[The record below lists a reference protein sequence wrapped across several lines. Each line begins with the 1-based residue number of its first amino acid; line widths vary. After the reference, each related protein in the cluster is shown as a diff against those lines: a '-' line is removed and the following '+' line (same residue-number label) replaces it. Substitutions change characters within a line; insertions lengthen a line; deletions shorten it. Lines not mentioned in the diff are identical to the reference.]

1 MAEFLLELFSEEIP
15 ARMQARAAED
25 LKSLVTDALKA
36 AGLAFGRAEAFV
48 TPRRLALVVDGLPA
62 VRPDVVEERKGPKV
76 DAPSQAI
83 DGFLK
88 ATGLTL
94 EQCEQRD
101 TPKGKIWFANLTI
114 PGGPTAD
121 LLPEVIRKAILG
133 LPWPKSMRA
142 AEQVVRWVRPLH
154 HVLALFDGKVVPFR
168 YDLHKPDIDGSG
180 EGAKEAVGSTVG
192 HRFLAPGRITVSG
205 FADYRA
211 KLRDAYVVLDREE
224 RKALIREQ
232 VEAQAKAAGLTLR
245 DDPGLLEEVAGL
257 VEWPVAHLGRIDD
270 AFMAVPEEVLVTSMR
285 THQRYFAL
293 EGADGTLAPRFA
305 VVANTE
311 TRDGGTTVIDGNE
324 RVLRAR
330 LSDAKFFWDQD
341 RKTPLEGRVK
351 DLKSITFHARLGSV
365 ADKVE
370 HMAALAVWLAPKLG
384 ADPAEADRAARL
396 AKADLTS
403 EMVGEFPELQGL
415 MGRYYALAQGEAPA
429 VAEAIA
435 DHYKP
440 VGPGDRCPT
449 APVSVAVALADK
461 LDTLAGFFAIDEK
474 PTGSRD
480 PYALRRAALG
490 VIRLIVEGR
499 YKLGLRE
506 ILRFADS
513 LQPKDQAAD
522 SENKPM
528 ISAISIKSMPTTS
541 AISMESKLSMT
552 FESYEPV
559 MDFILGR
566 LRYTDA
572 AKACRHDVIEA
583 VLALAEEDDLLRLLA
598 RIEALQGFLDS
609 EDGSNLLTAYRRAR
623 NIVRI
628 ECRKDG
634 GVEADELKFFG
645 EVDPGRFAMAEERAL
660 FERLEADAQPLKA
673 ALAAGDFAG
682 AMTMLAGWRPAVDAF
697 FDAVLVNDPDAA
709 LRRNRLALL
718 EDLAR
723 SMDAVADFSQV
734 EG

>member
-1 MAEFLLELFSEEIP
+1 VAEFLLELFSEEIP

-25 LKSLVTDALKA
+25 LKTLVADALKA
-36 AGLAFGRAEAFV
+36 AGLAFATAEAFV

-62 VRPDVVEERKGPKV
+62 VRPDVAEERKGPKV
-76 DAPSQAI
+76 DAPQQAI

-101 TPKGKIWFANLTI
+101 TPKGKIWFASLTI

-154 HVLALFDGKVVPFR
+154 HVLAMFDGQLVPFR

-180 EGAKEAVGSTVG
+180 EGAKQAVDSTVG
-192 HRFLAPGRITVSG
+192 HRFLAPQRIKVSG
-205 FADYRA
+205 FADYKT
-211 KLRDAYVVLDREE
+211 KLRDAHVVLDREE

-232 VEAQAKAAGLTLR
+232 VDSQAKAAGLALR
-245 DDPGLLEEVAGL
+245 DDPGLLDEVAGL
-257 VEWPVAHLGRIDD
+257 VEWPVAYLGRIDD

-293 EGADGTLAPRFA
+293 EGADGKLAARFA

-311 TRDGGTTVIDGNE
+311 TRDGGATVIDGNE

-351 DLKSITFHARLGSV
+351 SLEPIIFHAKLGSV
-365 ADKVE
+365 AQKVE
-370 HMAALAVWLAPKLG
+370 RMAALAAWLAPKLG
-384 ADPAEADRAARL
+384 ADPAQADHAARL

-415 MGRYYALAQGEAPA
+415 MGRYYALAQGEPA
-429 VAEAIA
+429 DVAEAVA

-449 APVSVAVALADK
+449 APVSIAVALADK
-461 LDTLAGFFAIDEK
+461 IDTLAGFFAIDEK

-490 VIRLIVEGR
+490 VIRLVVENGLALSLR
-499 YKLGLRE
+499 TVFAAAWDAYRVDGLRDRAVVVDE
-506 ILRFADS
+506 LIAFIAD
-513 LQPKDQAAD
+513 
-522 SENKPM
+522 
-528 ISAISIKSMPTTS
+528 
-541 AISMESKLSMT
+541 
-552 FESYEPV
+552 
-559 MDFILGR
+559 R
-566 LRYTDA
+566 LKVAMRE
-572 AKACRHDVIEA
+572 KGVRHDLVDA
-583 VLALAEEDDLLRLLA
+583 VFAVGAEDDLLRLLG
-598 RIEALQGFLDS
+598 RVEALDGFLRT
-609 EDGSNLLTAYRRAR
+609 EDGANLLTAYRRAG
-623 NIVRI
+623 NIARI
-628 ECRKDG
+628 ERKKD
-634 GVEADELKFFG
+634 GVEAFG
-645 EVDPGRFAMAEERAL
+645 DVGASRFTMAEERAL
-660 FERLEADAQPLKA
+660 FERLEADVQPLRA
-673 ALAAGDFAG
+673 ALADGRFGG
-682 AMTMLAGWRPAVDAF
+682 AMTVLAGWRPAVDAF
-697 FDAVLVNDPDAA
+697 FDAVLVNDPDPS

-723 SMDAVADFSQV
+723 SMDAVADFSRV

>member
-25 LKSLVTDALKA
+25 LKALVTDALKA
-36 AGLAFGRAEAFV
+36 SGLAFDRAEAFV

-76 DAPSQAI
+76 DAPQQAI

-94 EQCEQRD
+94 DQCEQRD

-142 AEQVVRWVRPLH
+142 AEEVVRWVRPLH
-154 HVLALFDGKVVPFR
+154 HVLALFDGKLVPFR

-180 EGAKEAVGSTVG
+180 EGAKSAVDTTVG
-192 HRFLAPGRITVSG
+192 HRFLAPGRIKVSG
-205 FADYRA
+205 FADYKTR
-211 KLRDAYVVLDREE
+211 LRDAHVVLEREE

-232 VEAQAKAAGLTLR
+232 VEAQAKAAGLILR
-245 DDPGLLEEVAGL
+245 DDPGLLDEVAGL
-257 VEWPVAHLGRIDD
+257 VEWPVAYIGRIDD
-270 AFMAVPEEVLVTSMR
+270 AFMGVPEEVLVTSMR

-293 EGADGTLAPRFA
+293 ESGDGKLAPRFA

-311 TRDGGTTVIDGNE
+311 TKDGGATVIDGNE

-341 RKTPLEGRVK
+341 RKTPLESRTASLEPV
-351 DLKSITFHARLGSV
+351 IFHARLGSV
-365 ADKVE
+365 AQKVGR
-370 HMAALAVWLAPKLG
+370 MAALAAWLAPKLG
-384 ADPAEADRAARL
+384 ADPAQADRAARL

-415 MGRYYALAQGEAPA
+415 MGRYYALAQGEPA
-429 VAEAIA
+429 DVAEAIA

-440 VGPGDRCPT
+440 VGPSDRCPT
-449 APVSVAVALADK
+449 APVSIAVAMADK
-461 LDTLAGFFAIDEK
+461 VDTLVGFFAIDEK

-490 VIRLIVEGR
+490 VIRLIEENR
-499 YKLGLRE
+499 LALPLRE
-506 ILRFADS
+506 AFGTAWDAYRVDGLADR
-513 LQPKDQAAD
+513 AAVVED
-522 SENKPM
+522 LL
-528 ISAISIKSMPTTS
+528 A
-541 AISMESKLSMT
+541 
-552 FESYEPV
+552 
-559 MDFILGR
+559 FIADR
-566 LRYTDA
+566 LKVAMRE
-572 AKACRHDVIEA
+572 KGVRHDLVDA
-583 VLALAEEDDLLRLLA
+583 VFAVGAEDDLLRLLG
-598 RIEALQGFLDS
+598 RVQALAAFLGS
-609 EDGSNLLTAYRRAR
+609 EDGANLLTAYRRAG
-623 NIVRI
+623 NIARI
-628 ECRKDG
+628 ERKKDG
-634 GVEADELKFFG
+634 VDGFG
-645 EVDPGRFAMAEERAL
+645 PVDPARFTMAEERAL
-660 FERLEADAQPLKA
+660 SERLEADRAPLRA
-673 ALAAGDFAG
+673 ALGGGDFAG
-682 AMTMLAGWRPAVDAF
+682 AMGVLAGWRRDVDAF
-697 FDAVLVNDPDAA
+697 FDAVLVNDPDQG

-723 SMDAVADFSQV
+723 SMDAVADFSKV

>member
-48 TPRRLALVVDGLPA
+48 TPRRLTLVVDGLPA
-62 VRPDVVEERKGPKV
+62 VRPDVAEERKGPKV
-76 DAPSQAI
+76 DAPQQAI

-94 EQCEQRD
+94 DQCEQRD
-101 TPKGKIWFANLTI
+101 TPKGKIWFASLTI

-154 HVLALFDGKVVPFR
+154 HVLALFDGQVVPFR

-180 EGAKEAVGSTVG
+180 EGAREAVDSTVG

-205 FADYRA
+205 FNDYRA
-211 KLRDAYVVLDREE
+211 KLLDAYVLLDREE

-293 EGADGTLAPRFA
+293 EGADGKLAPRFA

-311 TRDGGTTVIDGNE
+311 TRDGGATVIDGNE

-351 DLKSITFHARLGSV
+351 SLDPIIFHAKLGSV
-365 ADKVE
+365 AQKVE
-370 HMAALAVWLAPKLG
+370 RMAALAAWLAPTLG
-384 ADPAEADRAARL
+384 ADPARADRAARL

-415 MGRYYALAQGEAPA
+415 MGRYYALAQSEAPD

-440 VGPGDRCPT
+440 VGPSDRCPT
-449 APVSVAVALADK
+449 APVSIAVALADK

-490 VIRLIVEGR
+490 VIRLVVENRAALPLREAFGSAWDAYRVEG
-499 YKLGLRE
+499 LRDRALVVE
-506 ILRFADS
+506 DLLSFIAD
-513 LQPKDQAAD
+513 
-522 SENKPM
+522 
-528 ISAISIKSMPTTS
+528 
-541 AISMESKLSMT
+541 
-552 FESYEPV
+552 
-559 MDFILGR
+559 R
-566 LRYTDA
+566 LKVAMRE
-572 AKACRHDVIEA
+572 KGVRHDLIDA
-583 VLALAEEDDLLRLLA
+583 VFAVGGEDDLLRLLG
-598 RIEALQGFLDS
+598 RVDALAAFLGS
-609 EDGSNLLTAYRRAR
+609 EDGANLLTAYRRAG
-623 NIVRI
+623 NIGRI
-628 ECRKDG
+628 ERKKDG
-634 GVEADELKFFG
+634 MEGFG
-645 EVDPGRFAMAEERAL
+645 EVDPARFAMAEERAL
-660 FERLEADAQPLKA
+660 FERLGADAQPLRG

-682 AMTMLAGWRPAVDAF
+682 AMTTLAGWRPAVDAF
-697 FDAVLVNDPDAA
+697 FDAVLVNDPDPAR
-709 LRRNRLALL
+709 RRNRLALL
-718 EDLAR
+718 EDLTR
-723 SMDAVADFSQV
+723 SMDAVGDFSRV

>member
-25 LKSLVTDALKA
+25 LKTLVTDALKA
-36 AGLAFGRAEAFV
+36 AGLAFDGAEAFV
-48 TPRRLALVVDGLPA
+48 TPRRLTLVVDGLPA

-76 DAPSQAI
+76 DAPQQAI

-94 EQCEQRD
+94 EQCEQRE

-142 AEQVVRWVRPLH
+142 AEEVVRWVRPLH
-154 HVLALFDGKVVPFR
+154 HVLALFDGKLVPFR

-180 EGAKEAVGSTVG
+180 EGAKAAVDSTVG
-192 HRFLAPGRITVSG
+192 HRFLAPGRITVSS

-211 KLRDAYVVLDREE
+211 KLGDAYVVLDREE
-224 RKALIREQ
+224 RKALIKAQ
-232 VEAQAKAAGLTLR
+232 VEQQAKTAGLTLR

-270 AFMAVPEEVLVTSMR
+270 AFMEVPEEVLVTSMR

-293 EGADGTLAPRFA
+293 EGADGRLAARFA

-311 TRDGGTTVIDGNE
+311 TRDGGATVIDGNE

-341 RKTPLEGRVK
+341 RKTPLEDRA
-351 DLKSITFHARLGSV
+351 KSLEPIIFHAKLGSV
-365 ADKVE
+365 AQKVE
-370 HMAALAVWLAPKLG
+370 RMAALAAGLAPALG
-384 ADPAEADRAARL
+384 ADPARADRAARL

-415 MGRYYALAQGEAPA
+415 MGRYYALAQGEAPD

-440 VGPGDRCPT
+440 VGPSDRCPT
-449 APVSVAVALADK
+449 APVSVSVAIADK
-461 LDTLAGFFAIDEK
+461 IDTLVGFFTINEK

-490 VIRLIVEGR
+490 LIRLI
-499 YKLGLRE
+499 
-506 ILRFADS
+506 I
-513 LQPKDQAAD
+513 
-522 SENKPM
+522 ENSVS
-528 ISAISIKSMPTTS
+528 IHLSA
-541 AISMESKLSMT
+541 LVR
-552 FESYEPV
+552 ESYHLYVDAFANKLTGAPGQSLTPPSPEDV
-559 MDFILGR
+559 SKELLSFIADR
-566 LRYTDA
+566 LKVAMRE
-572 AKACRHDVIEA
+572 KGVRHDLIDA
-583 VLALAEEDDLLRLLA
+583 VFAVGGEDDLLRLLG
-598 RIEALQGFLDS
+598 RVDALAAFLGS
-609 EDGSNLLTAYRRAR
+609 EDGANLLTAYRRAG

-628 ECRKDG
+628 EGKKD
-634 GVEADELKFFG
+634 GVEAFG
-645 EVDPGRFAMAEERAL
+645 EVDPARFAMAQERAL
-660 FERLEADAQPLKA
+660 FERLESDAQPLKA
-673 ALAAGDFAG
+673 ALAVGDFAG
-682 AMTMLAGWRPAVDAF
+682 AMTTLAGWRKDVDAF
-697 FDAVLVNDPDAA
+697 FDAVLVNDPDPAQ
-709 LRRNRLALL
+709 RRNRLALL

-723 SMDAVADFSQV
+723 SMDAVADFSRV

>member
-36 AGLAFGRAEAFV
+36 AGLAFDRAEAFV
-48 TPRRLALVVDGLPA
+48 TPRRLTLVVDGLPA
-62 VRPDVVEERKGPKV
+62 VRPDVIEERKGPKV
-76 DAPSQAI
+76 DAPQQAI

-94 EQCEQRD
+94 DQCEQRD

-142 AEQVVRWVRPLH
+142 AEEVVRWVRPLH
-154 HVLALFDGKVVPFR
+154 HVLALFDGKLVPFR

-180 EGAKEAVGSTVG
+180 EGAKAAVDSTIG
-192 HRFLAPGRITVSG
+192 HRFLAPGRITVTG
-205 FADYRA
+205 FNDYRA

-224 RKALIREQ
+224 RKGLIREQ
-232 VEAQAKAAGLTLR
+232 VEAQAKAAGLALR

-257 VEWPVAHLGRIDD
+257 VEWPVAYIGRIDD
-270 AFMAVPEEVLVTSMR
+270 AFMEVPEEVLVTSMR

-293 EGADGTLAPRFA
+293 EGADGKLAARFA

-311 TRDGGTTVIDGNE
+311 TKDGGATVVDGNE

-351 DLKSITFHARLGSV
+351 SLEPIIFHAKLGSV
-365 ADKVE
+365 AQKVE
-370 HMAALAVWLAPKLG
+370 RMAALAAFLAPKLG
-384 ADPAEADRAARL
+384 ADPARADRAARL

-415 MGRYYALAQGEAPA
+415 MGRYYAVAQGEAA
-429 VAEAIA
+429 DVAEAIA

-440 VGPGDRCPT
+440 VGPSDRCPT
-449 APVSVAVALADK
+449 APVSIAVALADK

-490 VIRLIVEGR
+490 VIRLLVENRVALPLREAFGAAWDAYR
-499 YKLGLRE
+499 VDGLRDKAVVVE
-506 ILRFADS
+506 ELLSFIAD
-513 LQPKDQAAD
+513 
-522 SENKPM
+522 
-528 ISAISIKSMPTTS
+528 
-541 AISMESKLSMT
+541 
-552 FESYEPV
+552 
-559 MDFILGR
+559 R
-566 LRYTDA
+566 LKVAMRE
-572 AKACRHDVIEA
+572 KGVRHDLIDA
-583 VLALAEEDDLLRLLA
+583 VFAVGGEDDLLRLLG
-598 RIEALQGFLDS
+598 RVDALAAFLGS
-609 EDGSNLLTAYRRAR
+609 EDGANLLTAYRRAG

-628 ECRKDG
+628 ERKKDNVVG
-634 GVEADELKFFG
+634 FG
-645 EVDPGRFAMAEERAL
+645 EVDAGAFVMAEERSL
-660 FERLEADAQPLKA
+660 FERLEADSQPIRA

-682 AMTMLAGWRPAVDAF
+682 AMSMLAGWRPAVDAF
-697 FDAVLVNDPDAA
+697 FDAVLVNDPDSA

-718 EDLAR
+718 EDLVS
-723 SMDAVADFSQV
+723 SMDAVADFSKV

>member
-36 AGLAFGRAEAFV
+36 AGLAFDRAEAFV
-48 TPRRLALVVDGLPA
+48 TPRRLTLVVDGLPA

-76 DAPSQAI
+76 DAPQQAI

-94 EQCEQRD
+94 AQCEQRD
-101 TPKGKIWFANLTI
+101 TPKGKIWFASLTI
-114 PGGPTAD
+114 PGGPTAE

-154 HVLALFDGKVVPFR
+154 HVLALFDGQVVPFR

-205 FADYRA
+205 FNDYRA
-211 KLRDAYVVLDREE
+211 KLLDAYVLLDREE

-232 VEAQAKAAGLTLR
+232 VEAQAKAAGLALR
-245 DDPGLLEEVAGL
+245 DDTGLLEEVAGL

-293 EGADGTLAPRFA
+293 EGGDGKLAPRFA

-311 TRDGGTTVIDGNE
+311 TRDGGATVVDGNE

-341 RKTPLEGRVK
+341 RKTPLEDRVK
-351 DLKSITFHARLGSV
+351 SLEPIIFHAKLGSV
-365 ADKVE
+365 AQKVE
-370 HMAALAVWLAPKLG
+370 RMAALAAALAPALG
-384 ADPAEADRAARL
+384 ADPAQADRAARL

-415 MGRYYALAQGEAPA
+415 MGRYYALVQGEPA
-429 VAEAIA
+429 DVAEAIA

-440 VGPGDRCPT
+440 VGPSDRCPT
-449 APVSVAVALADK
+449 APVSIAVALADK

-490 VIRLIVEGR
+490 VIRLVVENRAGLSLR
-499 YKLGLRE
+499 EAFGAAWDAYRVDGLRDRSVVVE
-506 ILRFADS
+506 DLLSFIAD
-513 LQPKDQAAD
+513 
-522 SENKPM
+522 
-528 ISAISIKSMPTTS
+528 
-541 AISMESKLSMT
+541 
-552 FESYEPV
+552 
-559 MDFILGR
+559 R
-566 LRYTDA
+566 LKVAMRE
-572 AKACRHDVIEA
+572 KGVRHDLIDA
-583 VLALAEEDDLLRLLA
+583 VFAVGGEDDLLRLLG
-598 RIEALQGFLDS
+598 RVDALAAFLGS
-609 EDGSNLLTAYRRAR
+609 EDGANLLTAYRRAG
-623 NIVRI
+623 NIGRI
-628 ECRKDG
+628 ERKKDG
-634 GVEADELKFFG
+634 VEGFG
-645 EVDPGRFAMAEERAL
+645 EVDPARFVMAEERAL
-660 FERLEADAQPLKA
+660 FERLEADAQPLRA

-682 AMTMLAGWRPAVDAF
+682 AMTTLAGWRPAVDAF
-697 FDAVLVNDPDAA
+697 FDAVLVNDPDPAQ
-709 LRRNRLALL
+709 RRNRLALL
-718 EDLAR
+718 EDLTR
-723 SMDAVADFSQV
+723 SMDTVGDFSRV

>member
-25 LKSLVTDALKA
+25 LKTLVTDALKA
-36 AGLAFGRAEAFV
+36 AGLAFDRAEAFV

-76 DAPSQAI
+76 DAPQQAI

-88 ATGLTL
+88 STGLTL
-94 EQCEQRD
+94 DQCEQRD
-101 TPKGKIWFANLTI
+101 TPKGKIWFASLTI
-114 PGGPTAD
+114 PGGPTAE

-154 HVLALFDGKVVPFR
+154 HVLALFDGRLVPFR
-168 YDLHKPDIDGSG
+168 YDLHKPDIDGSA
-180 EGAKEAVGSTVG
+180 EGAEEAVASTVG
-192 HRFLAPGRITVSG
+192 HRFLAPGRITVG
-205 FADYRA
+205 GLADYKA
-211 KLRDAYVVLDREE
+211 KLLDAYVVLDREE

-232 VEAQAKAAGLTLR
+232 VEGQAKAAGLVLR

-270 AFMAVPEEVLVTSMR
+270 AFMEVPEEVLVTSMR

-293 EGADGTLAPRFA
+293 EGADGKLAPRFA

-311 TRDGGTTVIDGNE
+311 TKDGGATVVAGNE

-341 RKTPLEGRVK
+341 RKAPLESRVK
-351 DLKSITFHARLGSV
+351 DLEPIIFHAKLGSV
-365 ADKVE
+365 AQKVE
-370 HMAALAVWLAPKLG
+370 RMAALAAWLAPKLG
-384 ADPAEADRAARL
+384 ADPARADRAARL

-403 EMVGEFPELQGL
+403 GMVGEFPELQGL
-415 MGRYYALAQGEAPA
+415 MGRYYALAQGEAPD

-449 APVSVAVALADK
+449 APVSIAVALADK

-490 VIRLIVEGR
+490 VIRLVVENR
-499 YKLGLRE
+499 ATLPLRE
-506 ILRFADS
+506 AFATAHRLYESGTTAGYARLEQSRDGGGRVPESVQVGRPPVVPLRDQVTVVEDLLSFIAD
-513 LQPKDQAAD
+513 
-522 SENKPM
+522 
-528 ISAISIKSMPTTS
+528 
-541 AISMESKLSMT
+541 
-552 FESYEPV
+552 
-559 MDFILGR
+559 R
-566 LRYTDA
+566 LKVAMRE
-572 AKACRHDVIEA
+572 KGVRHDLIDA
-583 VLALAEEDDLLRLLA
+583 VFAIGAEDDLLRLLGRA
-598 RIEALQGFLDS
+598 EALAGFLGS
-609 EDGSNLLTAYRRAR
+609 EDGANLLTAYRRAG

-628 ECRKDG
+628 ERKKDG
-634 GVEADELKFFG
+634 VEGFG
-645 EVDPGRFAMAEERAL
+645 AVDPARFAMAEERAL
-660 FERLEADAQPLKA
+660 FERLEADAQPLKT
-673 ALAAGDFAG
+673 ALAAGDFGG
-682 AMTMLAGWRPAVDAF
+682 AMTTLAGWRPAVDAF
-697 FDAVLVNDPDAA
+697 FDAVLVNDPDPA

-723 SMDAVADFSQV
+723 SMDAVADFSRV

>member
-25 LKSLVTDALKA
+25 LKTLVTEALKA
-36 AGLAFGRAEAFV
+36 AGLAFDRAEAFV
-48 TPRRLALVVDGLPA
+48 TPRRLAVVVDGLPT

-76 DAPSQAI
+76 DAPQQAI

-94 EQCEQRD
+94 EQCEQRE

-142 AEQVVRWVRPLH
+142 AEEVVRWVRPLH
-154 HVLALFDGKVVPFR
+154 HVLALFDGKLVPFR

-180 EGAKEAVGSTVG
+180 EGAKAAVDSTVG
-192 HRFLAPGRITVSG
+192 HRFLAPGRIAVTG
-205 FADYRA
+205 FADYRT
-211 KLRDAYVVLDREE
+211 KLRDAYVVLDRED

-232 VEAQAKAAGLTLR
+232 VEAQAKAADLALR

-270 AFMAVPEEVLVTSMR
+270 AFMEVPEEVLVTSMR

-293 EGADGTLAPRFA
+293 EGADGKLAPRFA

-311 TRDGGTTVIDGNE
+311 TKDGGATVVAGNE

-341 RKTPLEGRVK
+341 CKTPLESRVK
-351 DLKSITFHARLGSV
+351 DLEPIIFHAKLGSV
-365 ADKVE
+365 AQKVE
-370 HMAALAVWLAPKLG
+370 RMAALAAWLAPKLG
-384 ADPAEADRAARL
+384 ADPARADRAARL

-403 EMVGEFPELQGL
+403 GMVGEFPELQGL
-415 MGRYYALAQGEAPA
+415 MGRYYALAQGEAPE

-440 VGPGDRCPT
+440 VGPSDRCPT
-449 APVSVAVALADK
+449 APVSIAVALADK

-490 VIRLIVEGR
+490 VIRLVVENRAALPLREAFGAAWDAYR
-499 YKLGLRE
+499 VDGLRDRTVVVE
-506 ILRFADS
+506 ELLSFIAD
-513 LQPKDQAAD
+513 
-522 SENKPM
+522 
-528 ISAISIKSMPTTS
+528 
-541 AISMESKLSMT
+541 
-552 FESYEPV
+552 
-559 MDFILGR
+559 R
-566 LRYTDA
+566 LKVAMRE
-572 AKACRHDVIEA
+572 KGVRHDLIDA
-583 VLALAEEDDLLRLLA
+583 VFAVGGEDDLLRLLG
-598 RIEALQGFLDS
+598 RVDALAAFLGS
-609 EDGSNLLTAYRRAR
+609 EDGANLLTAYRRAG

-628 ECRKDG
+628 EGKKD
-634 GVEADELKFFG
+634 GVEAFG
-645 EVDPGRFAMAEERAL
+645 EVDSARFAMAQERAL
-660 FERLEADAQPLKA
+660 FERLESDAPPLKA

-682 AMTMLAGWRPAVDAF
+682 AMTTLAGWRKDMDAF
-697 FDAVLVNDPDAA
+697 FDAVLVNDPDPAR
-709 LRRNRLALL
+709 RRNRLALL
-718 EDLAR
+718 EDLVR
-723 SMDAVADFSQV
+723 SMDAVADFSRV

>member
-25 LKSLVTDALKA
+25 LKALVTDALKA
-36 AGLAFGRAEAFV
+36 AGLAFDRAEAFV
-48 TPRRLALVVDGLPA
+48 TPRRLTLVVDGLPA
-62 VRPDVVEERKGPKV
+62 MRPDVVEERKGPKV
-76 DAPSQAI
+76 DAPQQAI

-142 AEQVVRWVRPLH
+142 AEEVVRWVRPLH
-154 HVLALFDGKVVPFR
+154 HVLALFDGTLVPFR

-180 EGAKEAVGSTVG
+180 EGAKSAVDSTVG
-192 HRFLAPGRITVSG
+192 HRFLAPGRIAVTG
-205 FADYRA
+205 FADYKA

-224 RKALIREQ
+224 RKALIKAQ
-232 VEAQAKAAGLTLR
+232 VEQQAQAARLALR

-257 VEWPVAHLGRIDD
+257 VEWPVAYLGRIDD

-293 EGADGTLAPRFA
+293 EGGDGKLAARFA
-305 VVANTE
+305 VVANTQ
-311 TRDGGTTVIDGNE
+311 TKDDGATVIDGNE

-341 RKTPLEGRVK
+341 RKTPLESRVK
-351 DLKSITFHARLGSV
+351 SLEPIIFHAKLGSV
-365 ADKVE
+365 AQKVE
-370 HMAALAVWLAPKLG
+370 RMAALAAGLAPALD
-384 ADPAEADRAARL
+384 ADPAKADRAARL

-415 MGRYYALAQGEAPA
+415 MGRYYALAQGEPA
-429 VAEAIA
+429 DVAEAIA

-449 APVSVAVALADK
+449 APVSIAVALADK

-490 VIRLIVEGR
+490 VIRLITEN
-499 YKLGLRE
+499 KLSLPLRAAFGAAWDAYRVDGLRDKAVVVE
-506 ILRFADS
+506 ELLSFIAD
-513 LQPKDQAAD
+513 
-522 SENKPM
+522 
-528 ISAISIKSMPTTS
+528 
-541 AISMESKLSMT
+541 
-552 FESYEPV
+552 
-559 MDFILGR
+559 R
-566 LRYTDA
+566 LKVAMRE
-572 AKACRHDVIEA
+572 KGVRHDLIDA
-583 VLALAEEDDLLRLLA
+583 VFAVGGEDDLLRLLG
-598 RIEALQGFLDS
+598 RVDALAAFLGS
-609 EDGSNLLTAYRRAR
+609 EDGANLLTAYRRAG

-628 ECRKDG
+628 ERKKDG
-634 GVEADELKFFG
+634 AEGFG
-645 EVDPGRFAMAEERAL
+645 DVDPGRFAMAEERAL
-660 FERLEADAQPLKA
+660 FERLEADAQPLRA

-697 FDAVLVNDPDAA
+697 FDAVLVNDPAQ
-709 LRRNRLALL
+709 RRNRLALL

-723 SMDAVADFSQV
+723 SMDAVADFSRV

>member
-48 TPRRLALVVDGLPA
+48 TPRRLTLVVDGLPA
-62 VRPDVVEERKGPKV
+62 VRPDVAEERKGPKV
-76 DAPSQAI
+76 DAPQQAI

-94 EQCEQRD
+94 DQCEQRD
-101 TPKGKIWFANLTI
+101 TPKGKIWFASLTI

-154 HVLALFDGKVVPFR
+154 HVLALFDGQVVPFR

-180 EGAKEAVGSTVG
+180 EGAKQAVGSTVG
-192 HRFLAPGRITVSG
+192 HRFLAPGRIAVTG
-205 FADYRA
+205 FADYKA
-211 KLRDAYVVLDREE
+211 KLLDAYVVLDREE
-224 RKALIREQ
+224 RKALIRDQ
-232 VEAQAKAAGLTLR
+232 VEAQAKAAGLALC

-257 VEWPVAHLGRIDD
+257 VEWPVAYLGRIDD

-293 EGADGTLAPRFA
+293 EGADGKLAARFA

-311 TRDGGTTVIDGNE
+311 TRDSGATVIDGNE

-351 DLKSITFHARLGSV
+351 SLEPIIFHAKLGSV
-365 ADKVE
+365 AQKVE
-370 HMAALAVWLAPKLG
+370 RMAALAAGLAPALG
-384 ADPAEADRAARL
+384 ADPARADRAARL

-415 MGRYYALAQGEAPA
+415 MGRYYALAQGEAPD

-449 APVSVAVALADK
+449 APVSIAVALADK

-490 VIRLIVEGR
+490 VIRLIVDN
-499 YKLGLRE
+499 KLSLPLREAFGAAWDAYRVDGLRDKTVVVE
-506 ILRFADS
+506 ELLSFIAD
-513 LQPKDQAAD
+513 
-522 SENKPM
+522 
-528 ISAISIKSMPTTS
+528 
-541 AISMESKLSMT
+541 
-552 FESYEPV
+552 
-559 MDFILGR
+559 R
-566 LRYTDA
+566 LKVAMRE
-572 AKACRHDVIEA
+572 KGVRHDLIDA
-583 VLALAEEDDLLRLLA
+583 VFAVSGEDDLLRLLG
-598 RIEALQGFLDS
+598 RVQALDTFLDT
-609 EDGSNLLTAYRRAR
+609 EDGANLLVAYRRAT
-623 NIVRI
+623 NIGRI
-628 ECRKDG
+628 ERNKG
-634 GVEADELKFFG
+634 NVVSFG
-645 EVDPGRFAMAEERAL
+645 EVALDRFAMAEERAL
-660 FERLEADAQPLKA
+660 FERLEADSQPIHA

-682 AMTMLAGWRPAVDAF
+682 AMGVLAGWRPAVDSF
-697 FDAVLVNDPDAA
+697 FDAVLVNDPNDD

-718 EDLAR
+718 EDLTS
-723 SMDAVADFSQV
+723 SMNKVADFSKV

>member
-25 LKSLVTDALKA
+25 LKTLVIDALKA
-36 AGLAFGRAEAFV
+36 AGLGFDRAEAFV
-48 TPRRLALVVDGLPA
+48 TPRRLALVVDGLPTA
-62 VRPDVVEERKGPKV
+62 RPDVVEERKGPRV
-76 DAPSQAI
+76 DAPQQAI

-88 ATGLTL
+88 STGLTL
-94 EQCEQRD
+94 DQCEQRD
-101 TPKGKIWFANLTI
+101 TPKGKIWFASLTI
-114 PGGPTAD
+114 PGGPTAE

-142 AEQVVRWVRPLH
+142 AEEVVRWVRPLH
-154 HVLALFDGKVVPFR
+154 HVLALFDGKLVPFR
-168 YDLHKPDIDGSG
+168 YDLHKPDIDGAG
-180 EGAKEAVGSTVG
+180 EGAKAAVDSTVG
-192 HRFLAPGRITVSG
+192 HRFLAPGRIAVTG
-205 FADYRA
+205 FADYRS
-211 KLRDAYVVLDREE
+211 KLHDAYVVLDREE

-245 DDPGLLEEVAGL
+245 DDAGLLEEVAGL

-270 AFMAVPEEVLVTSMR
+270 AFMEVPEEVLVTSMR

-293 EGADGTLAPRFA
+293 EGADGRLAARFA

-311 TRDGGTTVIDGNE
+311 TKDGGVTVVAGNE

-341 RKTPLEGRVK
+341 RKTPLESRLR
-351 DLKSITFHARLGSV
+351 DLEPIIFHARLGSV
-365 ADKVE
+365 AQKVE
-370 HMAALAVWLAPKLG
+370 RMAALSAWLAPKLG
-384 ADPAEADRAARL
+384 ADPAPADRAARL

-403 EMVGEFPELQGL
+403 GMVGEFPELQGL
-415 MGRYYALAQGEAPA
+415 MGRYYALAQGEPPE

-449 APVSVAVALADK
+449 APVSIAVALADK

-490 VIRLIVEGR
+490 VIRLVVENR
-499 YKLGLRE
+499 VALPLRE
-506 ILRFADS
+506 AFATAHRLYESGAAAGYARMEQSRDAGDRIPETVQGGRPPATPLRDQVTVVEELLSFIAD
-513 LQPKDQAAD
+513 
-522 SENKPM
+522 
-528 ISAISIKSMPTTS
+528 
-541 AISMESKLSMT
+541 
-552 FESYEPV
+552 
-559 MDFILGR
+559 R
-566 LRYTDA
+566 LKVAMRE
-572 AKACRHDVIEA
+572 KGVRHDLIDA
-583 VLALAEEDDLLRLLA
+583 VFAVGAEDDLLRLLG
-598 RIEALQGFLDS
+598 RVDALAGFLGS
-609 EDGSNLLTAYRRAR
+609 EDGANLLTAYRRAG

-628 ECRKDG
+628 ERKKDG
-634 GVEADELKFFG
+634 IEAFG
-645 EVDPGRFAMAEERAL
+645 EVDPARFAMAEERAL

-673 ALAAGDFAG
+673 ALTAGDFGG
-682 AMTMLAGWRPAVDAF
+682 AMTSLAGWRPAVDAF
-697 FDAVLVNDPDAA
+697 FDAVLVNDPDEG

-723 SMDAVADFSQV
+723 SMDAVADFSRV

>member
-25 LKSLVTDALKA
+25 LKTLVTYALKA
-36 AGLAFGRAEAFV
+36 AGLTFDRAEAFV

-62 VRPDVVEERKGPKV
+62 ARPDVVEERKGPKV
-76 DAPSQAI
+76 DAPQQAI

-88 ATGLTL
+88 STGLTL
-94 EQCEQRD
+94 DRCEQRD

-114 PGGPTAD
+114 PGGPTAE

-142 AEQVVRWVRPLH
+142 AEEVVRWVRPLH
-154 HVLALFDGKVVPFR
+154 HVLALFDGRLVPFR
-168 YDLHKPDIDGSG
+168 YDLNKPDIDGSG
-180 EGAKEAVGSTVG
+180 EGAKTAVDSTVG
-192 HRFLAPGRITVSG
+192 HRFLAPGRITVAG
-205 FADYRA
+205 FADYKA
-211 KLRDAYVVLDREE
+211 KLLDAYVVLDREE

-232 VEAQAKAAGLTLR
+232 VEAQAKAAGLALR

-257 VEWPVAHLGRIDD
+257 VEWPVAHLGRIDE
-270 AFMAVPEEVLVTSMR
+270 AFMEVPEEVLVTSMR

-293 EGADGTLAPRFA
+293 EGADGKLAARFA

-311 TRDGGTTVIDGNE
+311 TRDGGATVVAGNE

-341 RKTPLEGRVK
+341 RKAPLESRVK
-351 DLKSITFHARLGSV
+351 DLEPIIFHAKLGSV
-365 ADKVE
+365 AQKVE
-370 HMAALAVWLAPKLG
+370 RMAALAAWLAQKLG
-384 ADPAEADRAARL
+384 ADPSRADRAARL

-403 EMVGEFPELQGL
+403 GMVGEFPELQGL
-415 MGRYYALAQGEAPA
+415 MGRYYALAQGEAPD

-440 VGPGDRCPT
+440 VGPSDRCPT
-449 APVSVAVALADK
+449 APVSIAVALADK

-490 VIRLIVEGR
+490 VIRLVIENR
-499 YKLGLRE
+499 AALPLRE
-506 ILRFADS
+506 AFATAHRLYESGAAPGYARLEQSRDGSGRVPEAVPGSRPPATPLRDQVTVVEELLSFIAD
-513 LQPKDQAAD
+513 
-522 SENKPM
+522 
-528 ISAISIKSMPTTS
+528 
-541 AISMESKLSMT
+541 
-552 FESYEPV
+552 
-559 MDFILGR
+559 R
-566 LRYTDA
+566 LKVAMRE
-572 AKACRHDVIEA
+572 KGVRHDLIDA
-583 VLALAEEDDLLRLLA
+583 VFAVGAEDDLLRLLGRA
-598 RIEALQGFLDS
+598 EALAGFLGS
-609 EDGSNLLTAYRRAR
+609 EDGANLLTAYRRAG

-628 ECRKDG
+628 ERKKDG
-634 GVEADELKFFG
+634 VEGFG
-645 EVDPGRFAMAEERAL
+645 SVDPARFAMAEERAL
-660 FERLEADAQPLKA
+660 FERLEADVQPLKT

-682 AMTMLAGWRPAVDAF
+682 AMSTLAGWRPAVDAF
-697 FDAVLVNDPDAA
+697 FDAVLVNDPDSA

-723 SMDAVADFSQV
+723 SMDAVADFSKV

>member
-48 TPRRLALVVDGLPA
+48 TPRRLTLVVDGLPA
-62 VRPDVVEERKGPKV
+62 VRPDVAEERKGPKV

-94 EQCEQRD
+94 DQCEQRD
-101 TPKGKIWFANLTI
+101 TPKGKIWFASLTI

-154 HVLALFDGKVVPFR
+154 HVLALFDGQVVPFR

-180 EGAKEAVGSTVG
+180 ERAKEAVGSTVG
-192 HRFLAPGRITVSG
+192 HRFLAPGRITVGG
-205 FADYRA
+205 FNDYRA
-211 KLRDAYVVLDREE
+211 KLLDAYVVLDREE
-224 RKALIREQ
+224 RKALIHEQ

-257 VEWPVAHLGRIDD
+257 VEWPVAYLGRIDD

-293 EGADGTLAPRFA
+293 EGADGTLAARFA

-311 TRDGGTTVIDGNE
+311 TRDGGATVIDGNE

-351 DLKSITFHARLGSV
+351 SLEPIIFHAKLGSV
-365 ADKVE
+365 AQKVE
-370 HMAALAVWLAPKLG
+370 RMAALAAWLAPALG
-384 ADPAEADRAARL
+384 ADPARADRAARL

-415 MGRYYALAQGEAPA
+415 MGRYYALAQGEPA
-429 VAEAIA
+429 DVAEAVA

-449 APVSVAVALADK
+449 APVSIAVALADK

-490 VIRLIVEGR
+490 VIRLVVENRAALPLREAFGAACDAYRVEG
-499 YKLGLRE
+499 LRDRAVVVE
-506 ILRFADS
+506 ELLSFIAD
-513 LQPKDQAAD
+513 
-522 SENKPM
+522 
-528 ISAISIKSMPTTS
+528 
-541 AISMESKLSMT
+541 
-552 FESYEPV
+552 
-559 MDFILGR
+559 R
-566 LRYTDA
+566 LKVAMRE
-572 AKACRHDVIEA
+572 KGVRHDLIDA
-583 VLALAEEDDLLRLLA
+583 VFSLNQEDNIVDLLEKVSVLGEF
-598 RIEALQGFLDS
+598 ISSD
-609 EDGSNLLTAYRRAR
+609 DGANLLIAYRRAN
-623 NIVRI
+623 NIVKI
-628 ECRKDG
+628 EKSKTPNEEFVEVRVNLFFKDAERVLWENLHAVQESIKYSLKSG
-634 GVEADELKFFG
+634 SYKLAVE
-645 EVDPGRFAMAEERAL
+645 
-660 FERLEADAQPLKA
+660 
-673 ALAAGDFAG
+673 
-682 AMTMLAGWRPAVDAF
+682 MLASLRPQVDAF
-697 FDAVLVNDPDAA
+697 FEDVLVNDE
-709 LRRNRLALL
+709 RSEIRSNRLALL
-718 EDLAR
+718 R
-723 SMDAVADFSQV
+723 GIPAVMNQIADFSKV

>member
-15 ARMQARAAED
+15 ARMQARATED

-36 AGLAFGRAEAFV
+36 AGLAFDRAEAFV
-48 TPRRLALVVDGLPA
+48 TPRRLTLVVDGLPA

-76 DAPSQAI
+76 DAPQQAI

-94 EQCEQRD
+94 DQCEQRD
-101 TPKGKIWFANLTI
+101 TPKGKIWFASLTI
-114 PGGPTAD
+114 PGGPTAE

-154 HVLALFDGKVVPFR
+154 HVLALFDGQVVPFR

-192 HRFLAPGRITVSG
+192 HRFLAAGRIMVRG

-257 VEWPVAHLGRIDD
+257 VEWPVAYLGRIDD

-311 TRDGGTTVIDGNE
+311 TRDGGATVIDGNE

-351 DLKSITFHARLGSV
+351 SLEPIIFHAKLGSV
-365 ADKVE
+365 AQKVE
-370 HMAALAVWLAPKLG
+370 RMAALATWLALKLG
-384 ADPAEADRAARL
+384 ADPARADRAARL

-415 MGRYYALAQGEAPA
+415 MGRYYALAQGEAPD

-440 VGPGDRCPT
+440 VGPSDRCPT
-449 APVSVAVALADK
+449 APVSIAVALADK

-490 VIRLIVEGR
+490 VIRLVVENRAALPLREAFAAAWDAYRVG
-499 YKLGLRE
+499 GLRDKAVVVE
-506 ILRFADS
+506 DLLSFIAD
-513 LQPKDQAAD
+513 
-522 SENKPM
+522 
-528 ISAISIKSMPTTS
+528 
-541 AISMESKLSMT
+541 
-552 FESYEPV
+552 
-559 MDFILGR
+559 R
-566 LRYTDA
+566 LKVAMRE
-572 AKACRHDVIEA
+572 KGVRHDLIDA
-583 VLALAEEDDLLRLLA
+583 VFAVGGEDDLLRLLG
-598 RIEALQGFLDS
+598 RVDALAAFLGS
-609 EDGSNLLTAYRRAR
+609 EDGANLLTAYRRAG
-623 NIVRI
+623 NIGRI
-628 ECRKDG
+628 ERKKDG
-634 GVEADELKFFG
+634 VEGFG
-645 EVDPGRFAMAEERAL
+645 EVDPARFAMAEERAL
-660 FERLEADAQPLKA
+660 FERLEADAQPLRT

-682 AMTMLAGWRPAVDAF
+682 AMTTLAGWRPAVDAF

-723 SMDAVADFSQV
+723 SMDAVADFSKV

>member
-36 AGLAFGRAEAFV
+36 AGLAFDRAEAFV
-48 TPRRLALVVDGLPA
+48 TPRRLALVIDGLPA
-62 VRPDVVEERKGPKV
+62 VRPDVAEERKGPKV
-76 DAPSQAI
+76 DAPQQAI

-101 TPKGKIWFANLTI
+101 TPKGKIWFASLTI

-154 HVLALFDGKVVPFR
+154 HVLALFDGQVVPFR

-180 EGAKEAVGSTVG
+180 EGAKQAVGSTVG
-192 HRFLAPGRITVSG
+192 HRFLAPGRIAVTG
-205 FADYRA
+205 FADYKA
-211 KLRDAYVVLDREE
+211 KLLDAYVVLDREE
-224 RKALIREQ
+224 RKTLIRDQ
-232 VEAQAKAAGLTLR
+232 VEGQAKAAGLTLR

-257 VEWPVAHLGRIDD
+257 VEWPVAYLGRIDD
-270 AFMAVPEEVLVTSMR
+270 AFMTVPEEVLVTSMR

-293 EGADGTLAPRFA
+293 EGADGKLAARFA

-311 TRDGGTTVIDGNE
+311 TRDNGATVIDGNE

-341 RKTPLEGRVK
+341 RKTPLESRIK
-351 DLKSITFHARLGSV
+351 DLEPIIFHARLGSV
-365 ADKVE
+365 AQKVE
-370 HMAALAVWLAPKLG
+370 RLAALAWSLAPKLG
-384 ADPAEADRAARL
+384 ADPAQADRAARL
-396 AKADLTS
+396 AKADLTTG
-403 EMVGEFPELQGL
+403 MVGEFPELQGL
-415 MGRYYALAQGEAPA
+415 MGRYYALAQGEAPD

-449 APVSVAVALADK
+449 APVSIAVALADK

-490 VIRLIVEGR
+490 VIRLIDENGVTLSLRAAFGAAWDAYR
-499 YKLGLRE
+499 VDGLRDKAVAVE
-506 ILRFADS
+506 ELLSFIAD
-513 LQPKDQAAD
+513 
-522 SENKPM
+522 
-528 ISAISIKSMPTTS
+528 
-541 AISMESKLSMT
+541 
-552 FESYEPV
+552 
-559 MDFILGR
+559 R
-566 LRYTDA
+566 LKVAMRE
-572 AKACRHDVIEA
+572 KGVRHDLIDA
-583 VLALAEEDDLLRLLA
+583 VFAVGGEDDLLRLLG
-598 RIEALQGFLDS
+598 RVKALAAFLGS
-609 EDGSNLLTAYRRAR
+609 EDGANLLTAYRRAG
-623 NIVRI
+623 NIGRI
-628 ECRKDG
+628 ERKKDG
-634 GVEADELKFFG
+634 VEGFG
-645 EVDPGRFAMAEERAL
+645 EVDASRFAMAEERAL

-682 AMTMLAGWRPAVDAF
+682 AMATLAGWRPAVDAF
-697 FDAVLVNDPDAA
+697 FDGVLVNDPVDD

-718 EDLAR
+718 DDLTS
-723 SMDAVADFSQV
+723 SMNDVADFSRV

>member
-1 MAEFLLELFSEEIP
+1 VAEFLLELFSEEIP

-36 AGLAFGRAEAFV
+36 AGLAFERAEAFV
-48 TPRRLALVVDGLPA
+48 TPRRLVLVVDGLPA

-94 EQCEQRD
+94 DQCEQRD
-101 TPKGKIWFANLTI
+101 TPKGKIWFARLTI

-154 HVLALFDGKVVPFR
+154 HVLALFDGKLVPFR
-168 YDLHKPDIDGSG
+168 YDLHKPDIDGAG
-180 EGAKEAVGSTVG
+180 EGAKAAVDSTVG
-192 HRFLAPGRITVSG
+192 HRFMAPGRITVTG
-205 FADYRA
+205 FADYKA
-211 KLRDAYVVLDREE
+211 KLRDAHVVLDREE
-224 RKALIREQ
+224 RKAAIKAQ
-232 VEAQAKAAGLTLR
+232 VEQQAKSARLALR
-245 DDPGLLEEVAGL
+245 DDPGLLDEVAGL
-257 VEWPVAHLGRIDD
+257 VEWPVAYLGRIDD

-293 EGADGTLAPRFA
+293 EGADGKLAARFA

-311 TRDGGTTVIDGNE
+311 TKDGGATVIDGNE

-351 DLKSITFHARLGSV
+351 SLEPIIFHAKLGSV
-365 ADKVE
+365 AQKVE
-370 HMAALAVWLAPKLG
+370 RMATLAAWLAPKLG
-384 ADPAEADRAARL
+384 ADPARADRAARL

-415 MGRYYALAQGEAPA
+415 MGRYYALAQGETPD

-440 VGPGDRCPT
+440 VGPSDRCPT
-449 APVSVAVALADK
+449 APVSIAVALADK

-490 VIRLIVEGR
+490 VIRLIVDN
-499 YKLGLRE
+499 KLSLSLRAAFGAAWDAYRVDGLRDRTVVVE
-506 ILRFADS
+506 ELLSFIAD
-513 LQPKDQAAD
+513 
-522 SENKPM
+522 
-528 ISAISIKSMPTTS
+528 
-541 AISMESKLSMT
+541 
-552 FESYEPV
+552 
-559 MDFILGR
+559 R
-566 LRYTDA
+566 LKVAVRE
-572 AKACRHDVIEA
+572 KGVRHDLIDA
-583 VLALAEEDDLLRLLA
+583 VFAVGGEDDLLRLLG
-598 RIEALQGFLDS
+598 RVDALAAFLGS
-609 EDGSNLLTAYRRAR
+609 EDGANLLTAYRRAG
-623 NIVRI
+623 NIGRI
-628 ECRKDG
+628 ERKKDG
-634 GVEADELKFFG
+634 VEGFG
-645 EVDPGRFAMAEERAL
+645 EVDPSRFAMAEERAL
-660 FERLEADAQPLKA
+660 FERLEADAQPLRA
-673 ALAAGDFAG
+673 ALVAGDFAG
-682 AMTMLAGWRPAVDAF
+682 AMTTLAGWRPAVDAF
-697 FDAVLVNDPDAA
+697 FDAVLVNDPDPSQ
-709 LRRNRLALL
+709 RRNRLALL

-723 SMDAVADFSQV
+723 SMDAVAGFSRV

>member
-1 MAEFLLELFSEEIP
+1 VAEFLLELFSEEIP

-25 LKSLVTDALKA
+25 LKTLVGDALKA
-36 AGLAFGRAEAFV
+36 AGLAFDTATAFV

-76 DAPSQAI
+76 DAPQQAI

-94 EQCEQRD
+94 DQCEQRD
-101 TPKGKIWFANLTI
+101 TPKGKIWFASLSI

-121 LLPEVIRKAILG
+121 LLPEVIRKTILG

-154 HVLALFDGKVVPFR
+154 HVLALFDGQLVDFR

-180 EGAKEAVGSTVG
+180 EGAKAAVDSTVG
-192 HRFLAPGRITVSG
+192 HRFLAPQRIKVAG

-211 KLRDAYVVLDREE
+211 KLREAFVVLDREE
-224 RKALIREQ
+224 RKALIQAQ
-232 VEAQAKAAGLTLR
+232 VDGQAKAAGLALR
-245 DDPGLLEEVAGL
+245 DDPGLLDEVAGL
-257 VEWPVAHLGRIDD
+257 VEWPVAYLGRIDA
-270 AFMAVPEEVLVTSMR
+270 AFMDVPEEVLVTSMR

-293 EGADGTLAPRFA
+293 EGADGRLAARFA

-311 TRDGGTTVIDGNE
+311 TKDGGATVIDGNE

-341 RKTPLEGRVK
+341 RKTPLENRVASL
-351 DLKSITFHARLGSV
+351 DPIIFHARLGSV
-365 ADKVE
+365 AQKVGR
-370 HMAALAVWLAPKLG
+370 MAALAGWLAPKLG
-384 ADPAEADRAARL
+384 ADPAQADRAARL

-415 MGRYYALAQGEAPA
+415 MGRYYALAQGEPA
-429 VAEAIA
+429 DVAEAVA

-449 APVSVAVALADK
+449 APVSIAVALADK
-461 LDTLAGFFAIDEK
+461 IDTLAGFFAIDEK

-490 VIRLIVEGR
+490 VIRLVVENGLALSLR
-499 YKLGLRE
+499 TVFAAAWDAYRVDGLRDRATVVDE
-506 ILRFADS
+506 LIAFIAD
-513 LQPKDQAAD
+513 
-522 SENKPM
+522 
-528 ISAISIKSMPTTS
+528 
-541 AISMESKLSMT
+541 
-552 FESYEPV
+552 
-559 MDFILGR
+559 R
-566 LRYTDA
+566 LKVAMRE
-572 AKACRHDVIEA
+572 KGVRHDLVDA
-583 VLALAEEDDLLRLLA
+583 VFAVGAEDDLLRLLG
-598 RIEALQGFLDS
+598 RVEALDGFLRT
-609 EDGSNLLTAYRRAR
+609 EDGANLLTAYRRAG
-623 NIVRI
+623 NIARI
-628 ECRKDG
+628 ERKKD
-634 GVEADELKFFG
+634 GVEAFG
-645 EVDPGRFAMAEERAL
+645 EVDASRFTMAEERSL
-660 FERLEADAQPLKA
+660 FERLEADVQPLRS
-673 ALAAGDFAG
+673 ALAGGSFGG
-682 AMTMLAGWRPAVDAF
+682 AMTVLAGWRPAVDAF
-697 FDAVLVNDPDAA
+697 FDAVLVNDPDPA

-723 SMDAVADFSQV
+723 SMDAVADFSRV